1 MKVLAMSHNARGS
14 TIMIFS
20 MLAFVL
26 NDGFMKIILVELSIY
41 QAIFLR
47 GTITIPIML
56 IMALRTGEFVFKA
69 SQGDKKIICTRVA
82 AEVLA
87 TFCFLTALRH
97 MPLGNITAII
107 QAVPLFVTIAAVLFL
122 NETLGWRRWLA
133 VTGGFCGVLVIL
145 RPGLEGFSIYS
156 FWALGAVVCV
166 TVREIATRQL
176 SEDIP
181 SLPVAL
187 MTATAICGF
196 GAINLI
202 GKNWVPLEAT
212 HLAYLTAAGIAIVG
226 GYLFSVM
233 AIRIGDVSFV
243 SPFRYTGMIWAV
255 ALGFLLFGDL
265 PDLPTII
272 GTIIIITAGLYSL
285 RRERIV
291 LKAKTHT

>member
-1 MKVLAMSHNARGS
+1 MSLNARGS

-20 MLAFVL
+20 TLAFVL
-26 NDGFMKIILVELSIY
+26 NDGLMKIILIELSVY

-47 GTITIPIML
+47 GMITIPIMS
-56 IMALRTGEFVFKA
+56 IMALRTGGIFFK
-69 SQGDKKIICTRVA
+69 SSRRDKKIILARVA

-97 MPLGNITAII
+97 MPLGNVTAIL

-122 NETLGWRRWLA
+122 NDTLGWRRWIA
-133 VTGGFCGVLVIL
+133 VTAGFCGVLVIA

-156 FWALGAVVCV
+156 LWALGAVICV

-187 MTATAICGF
+187 MTAIAICGF
-196 GAINLI
+196 GAINLTRQ
-202 GKNWVPLEAT
+202 NWVALEAT
-212 HLAYLTAAGIAIVG
+212 HLGYLTVAGIAIVG

-233 AIRIGDVSFV
+233 AVRIGDISFV
-243 SPFRYTGMIWAV
+243 SQFRYTGMIWAV
-255 ALGFLLFGDL
+255 ALGFLLFGDR
-265 PDLPTII
+265 PDLATIL
-272 GTIIIITAGLYSL
+272 GAIIIIIAGVYLL
-285 RRERIV
+285 HRERIV
-291 LKAKTHT
+291 CKEKIRI